1 MKVIL
6 NNEDKAVGLVL
17 LDDSDMVK
25 KFTCID
31 RDKLKDAVK
40 VMAGFD
46 PTEYEVG
53 ILEHP
58 PFGNALLFLPKTNP
72 GTAIMIAP
80 LVDDEEDPRPE
91 KPLDEFHCEDGTCI
105 PDEIPTTI
113 PTTEPT
119 EVPTTEPTE
128 PPITDPC
135 ENVTCPEGYYCDGG
149 TCFPIELFCPPG
161 YHEKNEARE

>member
-58 PFGNALLFLPKTNP
+58 PFGNALLFLPKPNP

-91 KPLDEFHCEDGTCI
+91 KPLDEFHTELSQETKDNIEAARTDTR
-105 PDEIPTTI
+105 PDHE
-113 PTTEPT
+113 
-119 EVPTTEPTE
+119 
-128 PPITDPC
+128 
-135 ENVTCPEGYYCDGG
+135 PEGEG
-149 TCFPIELFCPPG
+149 IEADRLPG
-161 YHEKNEARE
+161 PWKSRTVITWSATSTPDIKF